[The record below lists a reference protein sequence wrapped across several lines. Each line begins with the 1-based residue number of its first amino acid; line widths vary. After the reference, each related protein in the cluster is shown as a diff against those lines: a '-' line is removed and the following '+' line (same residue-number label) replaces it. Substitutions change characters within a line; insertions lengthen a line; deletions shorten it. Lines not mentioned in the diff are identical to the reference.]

1 MISINSNTSVGA
13 WAIGRG
19 RQVLEFDGRGVDAR
33 AWDGRREQVLA
44 DHPTVGVD
52 MGAALCSG
60 ISRQVA
66 EVEARAALFSLF
78 EDCDLPSS
86 SMVKNCDMR
95 GASTINHGSCAHICV
110 WELEAGVQETLK
122 RVPYV
127 CESTSADDYPTAR

>member
-1 MISINSNTSVGA
+1 MGA

-60 ISRQVA
+60 IPGRWPRWRREQHYSHFLRTVTYL
-66 EVEARAALFSLF
+66 R
-78 EDCDLPSS
+78 PP
-86 SMVKNCDMR
+86 
-95 GASTINHGSCAHICV
+95 
-110 WELEAGVQETLK
+110 W
-122 RVPYV
+122 
-127 CESTSADDYPTAR
+127 